1 MSDESRRYLV
11 AYDIAD
17 DRRRVCVAKC
27 LQSYGVRV
35 QYSVFLVDL
44 RPAKIRRLLH
54 ALTSLIAPSDD
65 SILVCNLGPVNSI
78 RPDAF
83 HYLGANRPEPARGPV
98 VI

>member
-17 DRRRVCVAKC
+17 DPRRVRVARC

-44 RPAKIRRLLH
+44 RPAKIRRLLRT
-54 ALTSLIAPSDD
+54 LTSLIESSED
-65 SILVCNLGPVNSI
+65 SVLVCNLGPVDSI

-83 HYLGANRPEPARGPV
+83 HYLGVTRPEPAHGPV